1 MKRARVVS
9 RRRIACVV
17 FRKAAFRRPSRND
30 SSSSSVGRPR
40 MGPSRVVSCLFI
52 RALEE
57 WHQRARLGTR
67 RERRAS
73 RRRVPTLFFSFVSAS
88 FRVFSATRLR
98 PRPRTDAKTQS
109 VAGDARRSARR
120 APRAGVPHGVAEPR
134 GHREPRRVPVLP
146 AEQHAVAPAHQ
157 PAPGAQLDVLFER
170 RNRPG
175 FRHA

>member
-1 MKRARVVS
+1 MKRARASSYRVRSIQKSGFSKTVSKRLVLVV
-9 RRRIACVV
+9 RR
-17 FRKAAFRRPSRND
+17 
-30 SSSSSVGRPR
+30 SSSN
-40 MGPSRVVSCLFI
+40 GPVSCRLVSVYS
-52 RALEE
+52 
-57 WHQRARLGTR
+57 RARR
-67 RERRAS
+67 VAS
-73 RRRVPTLFFSFVSAS
+73 ASAFGNAPGAARVASPRPDAFFFSAS

-109 VAGDARRSARR
+109 VAGDARRSARC